1 MKSKSLF
8 YEPMTVFTDL
18 ILFFL
23 AVYFALDFHTLY
35 LDQQMNTHWHW
46 TFAFWMIGIGALL
59 GAISHGIG
67 HHFSPMVK
75 KIIWKMTVLS
85 IGISCYFVLSA
96 SFSHVFPNSTVRW
109 LKWIPLILLVI
120 YCATIIKDDRFSIVI
135 LFYLPTMIFV
145 LLMMMYS
152 QFVLG
157 FSGSGWIS
165 LGMLIG
171 FLAAGV
177 QMSGYDLHKHFN
189 HNDLYHVIQMAGIYC
204 IHKGT
209 VLIRDFGTN

>member
-8 YEPMTVFTDL
+8 YEPMTAFTDL

-135 LFYLPTMIFV
+135 LL
-145 LLMMMYS
+145 
-152 QFVLG
+152 Q
-157 FSGSGWIS
+157 
-165 LGMLIG
+165 
-171 FLAAGV
+171 
-177 QMSGYDLHKHFN
+177 
-189 HNDLYHVIQMAGIYC
+189 
-204 IHKGT
+204 
-209 VLIRDFGTN
+209 